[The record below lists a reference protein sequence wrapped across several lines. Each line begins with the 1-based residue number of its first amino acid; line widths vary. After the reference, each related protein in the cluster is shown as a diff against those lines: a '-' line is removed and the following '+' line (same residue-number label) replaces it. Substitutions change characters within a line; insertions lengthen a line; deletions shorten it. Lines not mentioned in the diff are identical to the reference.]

1 MCDPIWQVTLRIAP
15 RWVSTCSCA
24 HTPLTFGVYK
34 YNGIIKHGCC
44 RHRVLY
50 DYEPRH
56 ADELELHEGDLVTV
70 MRRYDDGWCVGV
82 HARTSCV
89 GTFPGNYVS

>member
-1 MCDPIWQVTLRIAP
+1 
-15 RWVSTCSCA
+15 
-24 HTPLTFGVYK
+24 
-34 YNGIIKHGCC
+34 
-44 RHRVLY
+44 VLY
-50 DYEPRH
+50 DYAPRH
-56 ADELELHEGDLVTV
+56 ADELELREGDLVTV

>member
-1 MCDPIWQVTLRIAP
+1 
-15 RWVSTCSCA
+15 
-24 HTPLTFGVYK
+24 VY
-34 YNGIIKHGCC
+34 

-56 ADELELHEGDLVTV
+56 ADELELREGDLVTV

>member
-1 MCDPIWQVTLRIAP
+1 ML
-15 RWVSTCSCA
+15 
-24 HTPLTFGVYK
+24 LLLLLMLLMMMML
-34 YNGIIKHGCC
+34 C

-56 ADELELHEGDLVTV
+56 ADELELREGDLVTV

-82 HARTSCV
+82 HGRTSCV

>member
-1 MCDPIWQVTLRIAP
+1 MVTAGAWMRPIAAAVAWSVC
-15 RWVSTCSCA
+15 V
-24 HTPLTFGVYK
+24 
-34 YNGIIKHGCC
+34 CC

-50 DYEPRH
+50 DYAPRH
-56 ADELELHEGDLVTV
+56 ADELELREGDLVTV

>member
-1 MCDPIWQVTLRIAP
+1 L
-15 RWVSTCSCA
+15 CSWF
-24 HTPLTFGVYK
+24 LVRTF
-34 YNGIIKHGCC
+34 KHCVMSRR

-50 DYEPRH
+50 DYTPHH
-56 ADELELHEGDLVTV
+56 ADELELREGDLVTV
-70 MRRYDDGWCVGV
+70 MRRFDDGWCVGV